1 MKKLL
6 SLFVAGG
13 IAFSMTSCLK
23 DDEHFV
29 DFAGAPPVIDIPTSA
44 FYGVVANQGLSI
56 QTAPVSYSFNVNLSG
71 PQTLAQDV
79 TVTLAVD
86 PSVLTQYNAA
96 NGTNYKPLLA
106 SLYQFTTTTTT
117 IKAGQRLAPVTIN
130 FFSGADKIT
139 DQVAYNNANYALP
152 IRVTSTSNNV
162 AVSSNFGYKIISLKL
177 RNQYDGTYLSKG
189 YFTHPTPSASRAIN
203 LEKTLQTIDLNTVQ
217 TEFADLGGQGWLM
230 QLRVNAD
237 NTVTLIPKG
246 AASTATVQFG
256 VNKYDPVTHTYTLN
270 YKYAGAGGDRVINET
285 LTRE

>member
-13 IAFSMTSCLK
+13 IALGMTSCLK
-23 DDEHFV
+23 DDAHFV
-29 DFAGAPPVIDIPTSA
+29 DFAGASSVIDIPTSA

-86 PSVLTQYNAA
+86 PSVLTTYNAA
-96 NGTNYKPLLA
+96 NGTNYQPLPA

-117 IKAGQRLAPVTIN
+117 IKAGQRLAPVALN

-139 DQVAYNNANYALP
+139 DQVGYNNANYALP
-152 IRVTSTSNNV
+152 IRVTGTSNNL

-177 RNQYDGTYLSKG
+177 KNQYDGNYAAKG
-189 YFTHPTPSASRAIN
+189 TFTHPVNGPRAIN
-203 LEKTLQTIDLNTVQ
+203 EEKTLQTIDLSTVQ
-217 TEFADLGGQGWLM
+217 TNFADLGGSGWLM
-230 QLRVNAD
+230 QLKVNAD
-237 NTVTLIPKG
+237 NTVTLTPKG

-256 VNKYDPVTHTYTLN
+256 VNKYDPATKTYTLN
-270 YKYAGAGGDRVINET
+270 YKYAGSGGDRVINET
-285 LTRE
+285 LARE

>member
-23 DDEHFV
+23 DEAHFV
-29 DFAGAPPVIDIPTSA
+29 DFAGSPPVIDIPTSA
-44 FYGVVANQGLSI
+44 FYGVVANQGLTI

-71 PQTLAQDV
+71 PKTLAQDV

-86 PSVLTQYNAA
+86 PTVLTQYNAA
-96 NGTNYKPLLA
+96 NGTSYQPLPA

-130 FFSGADKIT
+130 FFSGADRIT
-139 DQVAYNNANYALP
+139 DQVGYNNANYALP

-177 RNQYDGTYLSKG
+177 KNQYDGTYLATG
-189 YFTHPTPSASRAIN
+189 TFAHPTAGTRAIN
-203 LEKTLQTIDLNTVQ
+203 LEKELQTIDLQTVQ

-246 AASTATVQFG
+246 SANTGTVQFG
-256 VNKYDPVTHTYTLN
+256 VNRYDPATRTYTLN
-270 YKYAGAGGDRVINET
+270 YKYAGTGGDRVISEK
-285 LTRE
+285 LTRQ